1 HPVEGLIPPGRFI
14 ALAEQSGH
22 IVPIGAWALQTACRQ
37 ARQWLD
43 TYGDGLMVAVNL
55 SAVQFADGN
64 LFNTVTEALTRS
76 GLPSSLLELELTES
90 VLLHEGTIEV
100 IRKLQRIGVTFSI
113 DDFGTGYSSLA
124 YLKKLSVDK
133 LKIDR
138 SFVDDMLD
146 APDSASIVNAV
157 IQLGHGL
164 NLTVIAEGVETE
176 AQLAFLRSAGCDE
189 AQGYLI
195 SKPIPASAFQ
205 DLLADAR
212 SWDVRGDT
220 VRVPPGSGAH
230 SASSGT

>member
-1 HPVEGLIPPGRFI
+1 
-14 ALAEQSGH
+14 
-22 IVPIGAWALQTACRQ
+22 
-37 ARQWLD
+37 
-43 TYGDGLMVAVNL
+43 
-55 SAVQFADGN
+55 
-64 LFNTVTEALTRS
+64 
-76 GLPSSLLELELTES
+76 
-90 VLLHEGTIEV
+90 
-100 IRKLQRIGVTFSI
+100 
-113 DDFGTGYSSLA
+113 LA

-205 DLLADAR
+205 D
-212 SWDVRGDT
+212 
-220 VRVPPGSGAH
+220 
-230 SASSGT
+230 